1 MFIEKKKSNVIKEM
15 YEIITLKLGKGHQIP
30 PIHTTF
36 VTSLL
41 NPVASSNYKT
51 SSVRPNKT
59 DNISRPNVKRFY

>member
-30 PIHTTF
+30 PIRTTF

-41 NPVASSNYKT
+41 KSSSEFQLQNLFCPT
-51 SSVRPNKT
+51 QQDR
-59 DNISRPNVKRFY
+59 